1 MARTET
7 KVTSR
12 NSNPAAISPDM
23 RRHMI
28 GEGAYYRSQQRGF
41 APGHEMEDWLAA
53 EADFERTHR
62 TPLRAKSDTMEKLGL
77 DEIGAQHGGPM
88 GPAGDDA
95 LKRIVKRHPHR
106 DIARVESIE
115 PGEAPLKE

>member
-7 KVTSR
+7 RVASR
-12 NSNPAAISPDM
+12 SSNPAAISPDM

-53 EADFERTHR
+53 EADFEHAHSAPPRPR
-62 TPLRAKSDTMEKLGL
+62 SDAMEGLGL

-88 GPAGDDA
+88 SRAEDDA
-95 LKRIVKRHPHR
+95 LKRLIKQHPRR
-106 DIARVESIE
+106 DIARVESME

>member
-7 KVTSR
+7 RVASPS
-12 NSNPAAISPDM
+12 SNPAAISPEM

-41 APGHEMEDWLAA
+41 APGHDLEDWLAA
-53 EADFERTHR
+53 EADFEHAHR
-62 TPLRAKSDTMEKLGL
+62 APPRHRSDTMERLGL

-88 GPAGDDA
+88 SPVEDDA
-95 LKRIVKRHPHR
+95 LKRLIKQHPRR
-106 DIARVESIE
+106 DIARVESME